1 MNETIMEL
9 RAALKAGRTTSV
21 ALVRAYR
28 ERIARLDAKGPKLN
42 AVRHLNPDAEEAARA
57 SDARSGAARPLEG
70 IPILLKDNI
79 ATGDGQPTTAGSA
92 AMEGARAK
100 RDAMVAARL
109 RRAGAVILGKTN
121 LTEWANMMAVG
132 MPAGWSSL
140 GGQCRN
146 PWAPEVDANGI
157 PVVPTGGSS
166 AGSGVAVAAGYAA
179 AAIGSETAGS
189 LLSPA
194 SQNGL
199 VTVKP
204 TVGLLSQAGIIPISH
219 NQDVAGPMTRTVADA
234 ALLLDVLAG
243 PDERDAKTLKQKR
256 PESFLAGLDP
266 DALKG
271 ARIGVP
277 SDPAHNND
285 PWYGPLSPSAKL
297 VMERAIAILADAGA
311 VIVRAGIEPRAWV
324 GGPGTE
330 MAVLN
335 NNPLSPGRGRVERVS
350 SVFLYELKAG
360 VDAYLRDWAVWEKGA
375 RRMRALGDV
384 VSFNDEH
391 AARCLRFGQDFLR
404 EASLSRGDLTE
415 PAYRNARKM
424 DVWASRTIGI
434 DPYLRQHRLD
444 AILFPSRTGAGLAAK
459 AGYPSVM
466 VPAGMV
472 THWEGIETKPYPY
485 GITFTGPAW
494 SEARLLALAYAF
506 EAARGPFPMP
516 RL

>member
-1 MNETIMEL
+1 
-9 RAALKAGRTTSV
+9 
-21 ALVRAYR
+21 
-28 ERIARLDAKGPKLN
+28 
-42 AVRHLNPDAEEAARA
+42 
-57 SDARSGAARPLEG
+57 
-70 IPILLKDNI
+70 
-79 ATGDGQPTTAGSA
+79 
-92 AMEGARAK
+92 
-100 RDAMVAARL
+100 
-109 RRAGAVILGKTN
+109 
-121 LTEWANMMAVG
+121 
-132 MPAGWSSL
+132 
-140 GGQCRN
+140 
-146 PWAPEVDANGI
+146 
-157 PVVPTGGSS
+157 
-166 AGSGVAVAAGYAA
+166 
-179 AAIGSETAGS
+179 
-189 LLSPA
+189 
-194 SQNGL
+194 
-199 VTVKP
+199 
-204 TVGLLSQAGIIPISH
+204 
-219 NQDVAGPMTRTVADA
+219 
-234 ALLLDVLAG
+234 
-243 PDERDAKTLKQKR
+243 
-256 PESFLAGLDP
+256 
-266 DALKG
+266 
-271 ARIGVP
+271 
-277 SDPAHNND
+277 
-285 PWYGPLSPSAKL
+285 
-297 VMERAIAILADAGA
+297 
-311 VIVRAGIEPRAWV
+311 
-324 GGPGTE
+324 

>member
-1 MNETIMEL
+1 MNETITEL
-9 RAALKAGRTTSV
+9 RAALAAGRTTSL

-28 ERIARLDAKGPKLN
+28 ERIARLDQKGPRLN
-42 AVRHLNPDAEEAARA
+42 AIRHLNDEAEALARA
-57 SDARSGAARPLEG
+57 SDARRGARRPLEG

-79 ATGDGQPTTAGSA
+79 ATGDAQPTTAGSA
-92 AMEGARAK
+92 AMEGARAR
-100 RDAMVAARL
+100 RDATVAARL

-132 MPAGWSSL
+132 MPAGYSSL
-140 GGQCRN
+140 GLQCRN

-157 PVVPTGGSS
+157 PIVPTGGSS
-166 AGSGVAVAAGYAA
+166 AGSGVAVAAGFCAG
-179 AAIGSETAGS
+179 AIGTETAGS

-219 NQDVAGPMTRTVADA
+219 SQDVAGPMVRSVEDA
-234 ALLLDVLAG
+234 ALLLDVLAA
-243 PDERDAKTLKQKR
+243 PDPRDAKTLKQKR
-256 PESFLAGLDP
+256 PESFLAGLDR
-266 DALKG
+266 DALRG

-277 SDPAHNND
+277 SDPEHDND
-285 PWYGPLSPSAKL
+285 PWFGPLAPSARQ
-297 VMERAIAILADAGA
+297 VMARTIEMLQDAGA

-324 GGPGTE
+324 GGPGSE

-335 NNPLSPGRGRVERVS
+335 TNRLSPRRGTPERVS
-350 SVFLYELKAG
+350 AVFLYELKAG
-360 VDAYLRDWAVWEKGA
+360 LDAYLRDWALWEKGA
-375 RRMRALGDV
+375 RRMRGIGDIV
-384 VSFNDEH
+384 AFNDKNPQ
-391 AARCLRFGQDFLR
+391 RCLRFGQDFLR
-404 EASLSRGDLTE
+404 EASLSRGDLGE
-415 PAYRNARKM
+415 AAYRNARRM

-434 DPYLRQHRLD
+434 DPYLRGHRLD

-459 AGYPSVM
+459 AGYPSVQ
-466 VPAGMV
+466 VPAGLV
-472 THWEGIETKPYPY
+472 THWEEIETKPYPY

-506 EAARGPFPMP
+506 EAVRGTFPKP
-516 RL
+516 PL

>member
-1 MNETIMEL
+1 MSETITQL
-9 RAALKAGRTTSV
+9 RAALAAGRTTSL

-28 ERIARLDAKGPKLN
+28 ARIARLDQKGPKLN
-42 AVRHLNPDAEEAARA
+42 AIRHLNPEAEAEART
-57 SDARSGAARPLEG
+57 SDARKGAQRPLEG

-79 ATGDGQPTTAGSA
+79 ATGDAQPTTAGSA
-92 AMEGARAK
+92 AMEGAHAK
-100 RDAMVAARL
+100 RDATVAARL

-166 AGSGVAVAAGYAA
+166 AGSGVAVAAGFCA
-179 AAIGSETAGS
+179 AAIGTETAGS

-204 TVGLLSQAGIIPISH
+204 TVGLLSQAGIVPISH
-219 NQDVAGPMTRTVADA
+219 NQDVAGPMTRSVADA
-234 ALLLDVLAG
+234 ALLLDVLAA
-243 PDERDAKTLKQKR
+243 PDPRDPKTLKQKR
-256 PESFLAGLDP
+256 PESFVAALDR

-277 SDPAHNND
+277 ADPGHNND
-285 PWYGPLSPSAKL
+285 PWYGSLSPSARQ
-297 VMERAIAILADAGA
+297 VMATAIAILEDAGA
-311 VIVRAGIEPRAWV
+311 VIVREGIEPRAWV

-335 NNPLSPGRGRVERVS
+335 NNPLSPKRGTPERVS
-350 SVFLYELKAG
+350 AVFLYELKAG

-375 RRMRALGDV
+375 RRMRSLADV
-384 VSFNDEH
+384 VAFNDEH
-391 AARCLRFGQDFLR
+391 AGRCLRFGQDFLR

-415 PAYRNARKM
+415 PAYRSARRM

-434 DPYLRQHRLD
+434 DPYLRRHRLD
-444 AILFPSRTGAGLAAK
+444 AILFPSRTGAGFAAK
-459 AGYPSVM
+459 AGYPSVQ
-466 VPAGMV
+466 VPAGFV

-506 EAARGPFPMP
+506 EAARGPFAVPD
-516 RL
+516 L

>member
-1 MNETIMEL
+1 MKDTITEL
-9 RAALKAGRTTSV
+9 RAALEAGRTTSQ

-28 ERIARLDAKGPKLN
+28 ERIARFDQKGPKLN
-42 AVRHLNPDAEEAARA
+42 AIRHLNPGAEAEAKA
-57 SDARSGAARPLEG
+57 SDARKGAARPLEG

-79 ATGDGQPTTAGSA
+79 ATGDAMPTTAGSA
-92 AMEGARAK
+92 AMEGAHAK
-100 RDAMVAARL
+100 RDATVAARL
-109 RRAGAVILGKTN
+109 RRAGAVILGKAN

-166 AGSGVAVAAGYAA
+166 AGSGVAVAAGFCA
-179 AAIGSETAGS
+179 AAIGTETAGS

-204 TVGLLSQAGIIPISH
+204 TVGLLSQAGIVPISH
-219 NQDVAGPMTRTVADA
+219 NQDVAGPMTRSVADA
-234 ALLLDVLAG
+234 ALLLDVLAA
-243 PDERDAKTLKQKR
+243 PDPRDEKTLKQKR
-256 PESFLAGLDP
+256 PESFMASLDR

-271 ARIGVP
+271 ARIGIP
-277 SDPAHNND
+277 SDPGRNND
-285 PWYGPLSPSAKL
+285 PWYGPLSPSGRK
-297 VMERAIAILADAGA
+297 VMEKAIAILEDAGA

-330 MAVLN
+330 MTVLN
-335 NNPLSPGRGRVERVS
+335 NNTLSPKRGTPERVS
-350 SVFLYELKAG
+350 AVFLYELNAG
-360 VDAYLRDWAVWEKGA
+360 VNAYLRDWAQWEKGA
-375 RRMRALGDV
+375 RRMKSLADV
-384 VSFNDEH
+384 VAFNDEH
-391 AARCLRFGQDFLR
+391 AEKCLRFGQDFLR

-415 PAYRNARKM
+415 PAYRNARRM
-424 DVWASRTIGI
+424 DIWASRTIGI
-434 DPYLRQHRLD
+434 DPYLREHRLD
-444 AILFPSRTGAGLAAK
+444 AILFPSRTGAGFAAK
-459 AGYPSVM
+459 AGYPSVQ
-466 VPAGMV
+466 VPAGFV
-472 THWEGIETKPYPY
+472 THWEDIETKPYPY

-516 RL
+516 EL

>member
-1 MNETIMEL
+1 
-9 RAALKAGRTTSV
+9 
-21 ALVRAYR
+21 
-28 ERIARLDAKGPKLN
+28 
-42 AVRHLNPDAEEAARA
+42 
-57 SDARSGAARPLEG
+57 
-70 IPILLKDNI
+70 
-79 ATGDGQPTTAGSA
+79 
-92 AMEGARAK
+92 
-100 RDAMVAARL
+100 
-109 RRAGAVILGKTN
+109 
-121 LTEWANMMAVG
+121 
-132 MPAGWSSL
+132 
-140 GGQCRN
+140 
-146 PWAPEVDANGI
+146 
-157 PVVPTGGSS
+157 
-166 AGSGVAVAAGYAA
+166 VAAGYAA

-234 ALLLDVLAG
+234 ALLLDVLAA
-243 PDERDAKTLKQKR
+243 PDPRDAKTLKQKR

-277 SDPAHNND
+277 SDPGHNND
-285 PWYGPLSPSAKL
+285 PWYGTLSPSAKR
-297 VMERAIAILADAGA
+297 VMDRAIEILADAGA

-335 NNPLSPGRGRVERVS
+335 NNPLSAKRGTVERVS
-350 SVFLYELKAG
+350 AVFLYELKAG

-384 VSFNDEH
+384 VAFNDEH

-415 PAYRNARKM
+415 PAYRNARRM

-506 EAARGPFPMP
+506 EAARGPSPMP
-516 RL
+516 KL

>member
-1 MNETIMEL
+1 MNETIMAL
-9 RAALKAGRTTSV
+9 RAALDAGSTTSV

-28 ERIARLDAKGPKLN
+28 ERIARFDAKGPKLN
-42 AVRHLNPDAEEAARA
+42 AVRHLNPDAEAEATA
-57 SDARSGAARPLEG
+57 SDARRGAARPLEG

-79 ATGDGQPTTAGSA
+79 ATGDAQPTTAGSA
-92 AMEGARAK
+92 AMAGARAK
-100 RDAMVAARL
+100 RDATVAARL

-234 ALLLDVLAG
+234 ALLLDVLAA
-243 PDERDAKTLKQKR
+243 PDPRDAKTLKQKR

-277 SDPAHNND
+277 SDPGHNND
-285 PWYGPLSPSAKL
+285 PWYGTLSPSAKR
-297 VMERAIAILADAGA
+297 VMDRAIEILADAGA

-335 NNPLSPGRGRVERVS
+335 NNPLSAKRGTVERVS
-350 SVFLYELKAG
+350 AVFLYELKAG

-384 VSFNDEH
+384 VAFNDEH

-415 PAYRNARKM
+415 PAYRNARRM

-506 EAARGPFPMP
+506 EAARGPSPMP
-516 RL
+516 KL

>member
-1 MNETIMEL
+1 MAL
-9 RAALKAGRTTSV
+9 RAALDAGSTTSV

-28 ERIARLDAKGPKLN
+28 ERIARFDAKGPKLN
-42 AVRHLNPDAEEAARA
+42 AVRHLNPDAEAEATA
-57 SDARSGAARPLEG
+57 SDARRGAARPLEG

-79 ATGDGQPTTAGSA
+79 ATGDAQPTTAGSA
-92 AMEGARAK
+92 AMAGARAK
-100 RDAMVAARL
+100 RDATVAARL

-234 ALLLDVLAG
+234 ALLLDVLAA
-243 PDERDAKTLKQKR
+243 PDPRDAKTLKQKR

-277 SDPAHNND
+277 SDPGHNND
-285 PWYGPLSPSAKL
+285 PWYGTLSPSAKR
-297 VMERAIAILADAGA
+297 VMDRAIEILADAGA

-335 NNPLSPGRGRVERVS
+335 NNPLSAKRGTVERVS
-350 SVFLYELKAG
+350 AVFLYELKAG

-384 VSFNDEH
+384 VAFNDEH

-415 PAYRNARKM
+415 PAYRNARRM

-506 EAARGPFPMP
+506 EAARGPSPMP
-516 RL
+516 KL